1 MAVNTSNAY
10 GRISI
15 SDLAIAKVAVQSAI
29 ESYGIVEVYTRNLKK
44 KFGRKPFKNSEKDAI
59 RIFTSGNRISLDV
72 SVVVKYGVS
81 INAVADSLKE
91 VVKYK
96 VERFTG
102 MIVSAVNVN
111 VVGVKL

>member
-10 GRISI
+10 GNISI
-15 SDLAIAKVAVQSAI
+15 NDLAIAKVAARSAV
-29 ESYGIVEVYTRNLKK
+29 ESYGIVGVSPRRALKRVQAIL
-44 KFGRKPFKNSEKDAI
+44 KFAEEDAI
-59 RIFTSGNRISLDV
+59 RVTTSGNRISLDV